1 MSIAKKIILGYLPL
15 TIVVMLISLTA
26 LYNLEQINNI
36 NEEIITKDAPLIEAT
51 DELLDDLLTQESYGR
66 RYIILK
72 TPEMLELF
80 WKRSEE
86 FKRTAKEIASL
97 RPDDEKIDSILKIH
111 DEYNRLF
118 VKGFEHLGENSS
130 PLADRYERDIKNKQK
145 ELVSLIKGLSTEARI
160 SQKGKTI
167 KSARIGERS
176 FQLTAIL
183 ALIGIILGISAAV
196 LITNNISGS
205 IRKLKHAT
213 KEISEGNFDYSPDIS
228 NKDELGELANA
239 FMEMGKRLKR
249 LEEMYLDTN
258 PLTRLPGVVAIENV
272 LKKRLELKVPL
283 AFCLVDMDNFKS
295 FSDRYGYARG
305 SKVIKET
312 GRIVEDAVARHG
324 GEDDFVGH
332 IGGDDFVVITTPER
346 YAEICRAIIESF
358 DRKIPEFYDKE
369 DRERGYIISKNR
381 QGKIM
386 SFPITTISIAVITN
400 TMRELTNPVEI
411 GELAAELKE
420 YAKSLHGSIYVVDKR
435 RDRVLSS
442 GYICKENKC

>member
-1 MSIAKKIILGYLPL
+1 MSIAKKILLGYLPL
-15 TIVVMLISLTA
+15 AMVVMLISLAA
-26 LYNLEQINNI
+26 LYSLEQINNI

-51 DELLDDLLTQESYGR
+51 DELLDDLLAQESYGR
-66 RYIILK
+66 RHIILK

-80 WKRSEE
+80 WKRSED
-86 FKRTAKEIASL
+86 FKRTAKEIAPL
-97 RPDDEKIDSILKIH
+97 RPDDEKIDSILKLH

-118 VKGFEHLGENSS
+118 VKGFDQLGDKSS
-130 PLADRYERDIKNKQK
+130 PLADRYERDIKKKQK
-145 ELVSLIKGLSTEARI
+145 ELVSLIKRLSTEARI
-160 SQKGKTI
+160 AQKEKTI

-176 FQLTAIL
+176 FQLTALL
-183 ALIGIILGISAAV
+183 ALVGIMLGISAAV

-213 KEISEGNFDYSPDIS
+213 NEISEGNFDYSPDIS

-249 LEEMYLDTN
+249 LEEMYLDTE

-272 LKKRLELKVPL
+272 LKKRLELRVPL

-305 SKVIKET
+305 SEVIKET
-312 GRIVEDAVARHG
+312 GRIVEEAVTKHG

-332 IGGDDFVVITTPER
+332 IGGDDFVVITTPDR
-346 YAEICRAIIESF
+346 YAEICRAIIKSF

-381 QGKIM
+381 QGKTM

-435 RDRVLSS
+435 RDRVISD